1 MLVEM
6 GEQCDTVLLPRI
18 KKVTFSPEWKDGKP
32 RRQAT
37 NEEALRSPRVIK
49 YFRMESY
56 EDTLNNIRLSDASR
70 KHLQFA
76 DYFLSYMLEFE
87 SKENEAL
94 LSVEKLSSP
103 FLYKLTFME
112 NGENVEKEVDLPETF
127 GYLLGLQVQSRKVLM
142 DEDRRYLVYR
152 GVVNE
157 RDIVVIWRDTA
168 DWKEADFER
177 DRKFVTDQ
185 GITDGA
191 DEILVN
197 GDSVI
202 PNARSLDPIF
212 KARMFGGK

>member
-1 MLVEM
+1 
-6 GEQCDTVLLPRI
+6 
-18 KKVTFSPEWKDGKP
+18 
-32 RRQAT
+32 
-37 NEEALRSPRVIK
+37 
-49 YFRMESY
+49 
-56 EDTLNNIRLSDASR
+56 
-70 KHLQFA
+70 
-76 DYFLSYMLEFE
+76 MLERVQPEGRQRRGVGVAVDAEDPAIVLDLRIHTGRGSFRL
-87 SKENEAL
+87 AW
-94 LSVEKLSSP
+94 
-103 FLYKLTFME
+103 LTPSAGSEGARSLRRGPAARSFFV
-112 NGENVEKEVDLPETF
+112 VEKEVDLPETF